1 MEQTIIPLTKL
12 FFELI
17 QISLGNRK
25 EFSCI
30 PSAKDWFGIYELAHR
45 QALTGVLFT
54 GITLLPQNQKP
65 PQKLLLNGMPYLNR
79 YVFSISASIRNVLS
93 LAII

>member
-54 GITLLPQNQKP
+54 GITLLPPKP
-65 PQKLLLNGMPYLNR
+65 ETPTKAAFEM
-79 YVFSISASIRNVLS
+79 VCHI
-93 LAII
+93 